1 MTTYNVFCIIVDLIL
16 VQIGL
21 ELASGMFIKG
31 HFPLLLS
38 SSFLLRYWSQF
49 LFHILYSPDGQYV
62 AVGGSDG
69 TIYIWEA
76 LTGRPHKVKK
86 DSSAHR

>member
-1 MTTYNVFCIIVDLIL
+1 MCSSLVTIL
-16 VQIGL
+16 EPI
-21 ELASGMFIKG
+21 FI
-31 HFPLLLS
+31 S
-38 SSFLLRYWSQF
+38 Y
-49 LFHILYSPDGQYV
+49 ICSPDGQYV